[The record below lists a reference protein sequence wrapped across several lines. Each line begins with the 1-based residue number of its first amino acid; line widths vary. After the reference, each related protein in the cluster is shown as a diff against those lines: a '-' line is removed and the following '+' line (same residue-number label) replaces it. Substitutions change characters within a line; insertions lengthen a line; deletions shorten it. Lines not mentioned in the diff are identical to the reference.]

1 MSRRAVVL
9 ARGLGTRMR
18 RGDDTAR
25 LDAGQAAAADAGAK
39 AMMPVGRPLLEHLL
53 SALADAGI
61 EEVVLVIAPGHDP
74 IRAHFATHPPRRLR
88 LVFAVQ
94 PQARGTADAVRSARA
109 ATGDESFVVVNGD
122 TWYPPEA
129 IRAVAAA
136 PAPALGAFDGEALVR
151 LGNIPAERLLA
162 FALCDVAAD
171 GSLREIVE
179 KPGPEHALARAA
191 RRIVSMN
198 LWHLPPAVFAV
209 LERLQPSVRGELEL
223 LDAVRLLVRSGARVL
238 AVPLACGLL
247 DLSSRADVA
256 TVTARLAGR
265 TVDF

>member
-9 ARGLGTRMR
+9 ARGRGSRMR
-18 RGDDTAR
+18 REDAAAR
-25 LDAGQAAAADAGAK
+25 LDAEQAAAAAAGAK

-53 SALADAGI
+53 SALAEAGI
-61 EEVVLVIAPGHDP
+61 EEAVLVIGPGQDP
-74 IRAHFATHPPRRLR
+74 IRAHFAANPPRRLR

-94 PQARGTADAVRSARA
+94 QEARGTADAVRSARA
-109 ATGDESFVVVNGD
+109 AAGADCFVVVNGD
-122 TWYPPEA
+122 TWYPPQA

-151 LGNIPAERLLA
+151 LGNVPAERLLA

-191 RRIVSMN
+191 RHIVSMN
-198 LWHLPPAVFAV
+198 LWHLPPAVFAA
-209 LERLQPSVRGELEL
+209 LERVQPSPRGELEL
-223 LDAVRLLVRSGARVL
+223 LDAVRLLMRDGARVL
-238 AVPLACGLL
+238 AVPLACELL

-256 TVTARLAGR
+256 AVTARLAGR
-265 TVDF
+265 AVDF